1 MAFIT
6 TSSAS
11 SRGSK
16 FSLSRLTQAFAVL
29 RQRRQLAQL
38 DAAALRDM
46 GLTQA
51 DVDCELS
58 RSAWDVPAHW
68 RG

>member
-29 RQRRQLAQL
+29 RQRRQLAWL
-38 DAAALRDM
+38 DAAALHDM

-51 DVDCELS
+51 DVACELS

>member
-16 FSLSRLTQAFAVL
+16 FSLTRLTQAFAVL
-29 RQRRQLAQL
+29 RQRRQLSQL
-38 DAAALRDM
+38 DATALRDM
-46 GLTQA
+46 GLTQT

-58 RSAWDVPAHW
+58 RSAWDVPANW